1 MKAIR
6 IGLNETVRML
16 NNIMEMKDETKKN
29 EQI

>member
-16 NNIMEMKDETKKN
+16 NNIMEMKDENKKN